1 VQNCFCYKTLANP
14 ITAKFLKASL
24 LTPSVISS
32 KLLLRNRGIYQCNME
47 RRIGMGVSNQKKIYV
62 LGIIGLLYLI
72 MVSFP
77 AAAEVGKMLS
87 LTEEQKSRISKAKSW
102 KIEVHHDYGKAKKF
116 KGIPIEKDCKQILEF
131 SGWQVMSPDATSFD
145 ALLKIFVK
153 GTPRGGSYTT
163 GYHYTGAEIKIEAS
177 VKVPKKKWALAFSK
191 SSASQS
197 CPFFI
202 SGSYKSPES
211 APFNAVYYKN
221 KEFFS
226 QLFSIIYLTKGIE
239 PLSLAMKYSSL
250 NKKIRANVHYFAGKT
265 GDKRFVI
272 PLIVSIANETGDVK
286 KEGIV
291 ALGKLGDPKAI
302 PALCI
307 ALLEDKNNSIR
318 ATAAEALGQI
328 GDPKVADAL
337 RKALLE
343 DKIRNVR
350 LKSAEALDKIGWEPK
365 SSKEKVF
372 YSLAKNKKQEIVK
385 MGKEVVPVLIEILND
400 SNAEIRQD
408 SAEILGNLKLA
419 EATEPLSKALLE
431 DTSFSVRK
439 KTVVALGKIGDPKA
453 IPALCIAL
461 LEDKNSSI
469 RATAAEALG
478 QIGDPKVAD
487 ALSKA
492 LLEDKIKN
500 VRLKSAEAL
509 GKIGSKKA
517 IQPLN
522 KRLNSETDKAVKK
535 AISNALLAL
544 GAEEKVPIELQIETL
559 KEKKD
564 WKKLRPTLQE
574 QTTDKLIEQ
583 LKSKDKIIKGMVAEI
598 LMQRT
603 GKFDLGT
610 DYNAW
615 KNWSKKSK
623 KK

>member
-1 VQNCFCYKTLANP
+1 
-14 ITAKFLKASL
+14 
-24 LTPSVISS
+24 
-32 KLLLRNRGIYQCNME
+32 
-47 RRIGMGVSNQKKIYV
+47 MGVSNQKKIYV

-177 VKVPKKKWALAFSK
+177 VKVPKKKWALTFSK

-221 KEFFS
+221 KGFFS

-350 LKSAEALDKIGWEPK
+350 LKSAEAL
-365 SSKEKVF
+365 
-372 YSLAKNKKQEIVK
+372 
-385 MGKEVVPVLIEILND
+385 
-400 SNAEIRQD
+400 
-408 SAEILGNLKLA
+408 
-419 EATEPLSKALLE
+419 
-431 DTSFSVRK
+431 
-439 KTVVALGKIGDPKA
+439 
-453 IPALCIAL
+453 
-461 LEDKNSSI
+461 
-469 RATAAEALG
+469 
-478 QIGDPKVAD
+478 
-487 ALSKA
+487 
-492 LLEDKIKN
+492 
-500 VRLKSAEAL
+500 